1 MKIIYPFVFFAFI
14 TLQVFGQRPGDANYN
29 PLKAKLLILQHKANS
44 NTLKNQKIALEV
56 FQLNQLMESVNI
68 YVKYE
73 IDRKYSSDPK
83 SDNLPPKKVMDLDF
97 IYSYTYLIPYSS
109 PTEIDELLPVIE
121 LRKGQKLESVKVSNA
136 SLSNE
141 KVKRGKIKSNKLL
154 IDTTN
159 RKLTLTID
167 KSILQDNGFLEIE
180 IEIKTPYFNALLP
193 SFSTNTDFDRSL
205 IISVP
210 SIFKYRLPK
219 ESNTFELQ
227 SEEKNKFVLL
237 QLNRRS
243 SDWNTIVKEY
253 WTDCITYTYKVN
265 GAKPVLSNVSFEI
278 ETIELPV
285 NIDIGVPVRELY
297 IENQQ

>member
-1 MKIIYPFVFFAFI
+1 
-14 TLQVFGQRPGDANYN
+14 
-29 PLKAKLLILQHKANS
+29 
-44 NTLKNQKIALEV
+44 
-56 FQLNQLMESVNI
+56 MESVNI